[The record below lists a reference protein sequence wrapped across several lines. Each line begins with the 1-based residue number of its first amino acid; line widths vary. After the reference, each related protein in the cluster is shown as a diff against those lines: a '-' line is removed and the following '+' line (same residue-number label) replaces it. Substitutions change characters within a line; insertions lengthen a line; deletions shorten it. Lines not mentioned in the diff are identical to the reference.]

1 MFDLTDSPEWSA
13 LSKHFEEVGE
23 RHLRQLFADDPDRAT
38 RLTAGAGDLVLDYS
52 KHRITE
58 ETLPLLV
65 DLARAAGVE
74 GRRDAMFSGVHIN
87 STEDRAVL
95 HVALRMT
102 EREKLTVDGQNVVS
116 DVHAVLRRMGDLSD
130 RIRDGSWVGATG
142 ERIKA
147 VVNIGIGGSDLGPA
161 MAYDALADYATPE
174 LINRFV
180 SNVDPVDLY
189 AATHDLDPASTLFVV
204 SSKTFTTLETLTN
217 ASAAREWLLNGLDA
231 ASGGT
236 GVDPGAVAKHFIAVS
251 TNTAAVAEFGIDTA
265 NMLEFWDWVGGRY
278 SYDSAIG
285 FSLMVA
291 IGRDAFGEMLAGFH
305 AIDTHFRTA
314 PLDRNLPVIMGLLNV
329 WYNNFFGAQTH
340 AVLPYSHR
348 MARFPAYLQ
357 QLTMESN
364 GKSVRL
370 DGSAVVGQTGEI
382 FWGAPGTNGQHA
394 FYQLIHQG
402 TKLIP
407 ADFIAFAEA
416 THDNGS
422 QQDLL
427 VANCLAQT
435 KALAFG
441 KTAEEIAAEGTPPE
455 LVPHKVMPGNRPSST
470 ILAPKLTPSVLGQL
484 VALYEHTVFVE
495 GAIWGIDSFDQWGVE
510 LGKVM
515 AKELAPVLS
524 ADEAPDL
531 SAQDA
536 STAALVRQ
544 YRSLRGRSI

>member
-1 MFDLTDSPEWSA
+1 MDLTTTPEWKA
-13 LSKHFEEVGE
+13 LTAHFADIGQT
-23 RHLRQLFADDPDRAT
+23 HLRQLFADEPDRAA
-38 RLTAGAGDLVLDYS
+38 RLTASAGELVLDYS
-52 KHRITE
+52 KHRVTD
-58 ETLPLLV
+58 ETLSLLT
-65 DLARAAGVE
+65 DLARAMGVE
-74 GRRDAMFSGVHIN
+74 ARRDAMFAGQHIN

-95 HVALRMT
+95 HVALRMP
-102 EREKLTVDGQNVVS
+102 ESEALTVDSQNVTA
-116 DVHAVLRRMGDLSD
+116 DVHTVLRRMGDLSD
-130 RIRDGSWVGATG
+130 RICNGSWLGSTG
-142 ERIKA
+142 KRIRA
-147 VVNIGIGGSDLGPA
+147 VVNIGIGGSDLGPD
-161 MAYDALADYATPE
+161 MATEALADYATPD
-174 LINRFV
+174 LISRFV

-189 AATHDLDPASTLFVV
+189 AATHDLDPATTLFVV

-217 ASAAREWLLNGLDA
+217 AAAAREWLLNGLDA
-231 ASGGT
+231 AAGGAT
-236 GVDPGAVAKHFIAVS
+236 VDPSAVAKHFIAVS
-251 TNTAAVAEFGIDTA
+251 TNTKAVAEFGIDTD

-285 FSLMVA
+285 FSLMLA
-291 IGRDAFGEMLAGFH
+291 IGRDAFADMLAGFH
-305 AIDTHFRTA
+305 LIDQHFRTA
-314 PLDRNLPVIMGLLNV
+314 PLGENLPVILGLLNV
-329 WYNNFFGAQTH
+329 WYNNFFEAQTH

-348 MARFPAYLQ
+348 LARFPAYLQ

-370 DGSAVVGQTGEI
+370 DGSAVEGQTGEI

-427 VANCLAQT
+427 MANCLAQT

-524 ADEAPDL
+524 DERAPDL
-531 SAQDA
+531 SGQDA
-536 STAALVRQ
+536 STAALVRR
-544 YRSLRGRSI
+544 YRSLRGRPS